1 MLSTL
6 IYLHCMCFSFGTDP
20 MLKILRE
27 LGDVKIGDSQYYNY
41 NNKV

>member
-20 MLKILRE
+20 MLKILHE